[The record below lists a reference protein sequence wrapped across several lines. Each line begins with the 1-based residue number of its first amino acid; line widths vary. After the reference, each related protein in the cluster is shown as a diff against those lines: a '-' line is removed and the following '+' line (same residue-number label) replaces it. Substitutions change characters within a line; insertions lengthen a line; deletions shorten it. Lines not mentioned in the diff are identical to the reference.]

1 MSYLRVLLISGIL
14 MLQSQ
19 NSFCQTSDWSLVG
32 GKAIAEKKILIPG
45 KTQSDIYRD
54 VYRWII
60 KIYKDPE
67 DILKARL
74 EGEYLR
80 GVGYYR
86 NCVKFGSLSSADLQY
101 SFTFDIKDN
110 EVVFKLYNAF
120 LLYSYSQDDDG
131 MRPVESFLV
140 DVTSPK
146 KKRKY
151 SETEAVLSGLNEFSS
166 SLFKSLEIYLQ
177 GESKN

>member
-1 MSYLRVLLISGIL
+1 

-19 NSFCQTSDWSLVG
+19 NSFCQASDWSLVG
-32 GKAIAEKKILIPG
+32 GKAMAERKILIPG
-45 KTQSDIYRD
+45 KTQSDIYKD
-54 VYRWII
+54 VYRWLI

-67 DILKARL
+67 DFLKARL

-101 SFTFDIKDN
+101 SFTFEIKDN

-131 MRPVESFLV
+131 MRPVENFLV
-140 DVTSPK
+140 DMNNTK

-151 SETEAVLSGLNEFSS
+151 SETETVLNCLNEFSTN
-166 SLFKSLEIYLQ
+166 LFTSLESHLH
-177 GESKN
+177 GEGKN

>member
-1 MSYLRVLLISGIL
+1 MAYLKALLISGIL

-32 GKAIAEKKILIPG
+32 GKAMAEKKILVSG
-45 KTQSDIYRD
+45 KPQSDIYKD
-54 VYRWII
+54 VYRWLI
-60 KIYKDPE
+60 KVYKNPE

-80 GVGYYR
+80 GVGYYL

-101 SFTFDIKDN
+101 SFTFEIKDN
-110 EVVFKLYNAF
+110 EVVFKLDNAY

-131 MRPVESFLV
+131 MRPIESFLV
-140 DVTSPK
+140 DMNNPK
-146 KKRKY
+146 KKRKH
-151 SETEAVLSGLNEFSS
+151 SESEAVLSGLNKFSS
-166 SLFKSLEIYLQ
+166 TLFTSLESHLQ